1 MVLFIIL
8 HKVVL
13 TFESVEEIPKW
24 NHSNESYWAVLYYD
38 VQGGSNFRVCKL
50 MKVRLHHLN
59 ETKSHE
65 TLLAAWIHLLFT
77 RLVGYAPYWSS
88 STCKSRD
95 CRRKEHVIRT
105 CFIDL
110 WLWYVILGLIQHV
123 EQFTI
128 QFALFSFDILDNQH
142 GIIWG
147 FCFALLFHV
156 RFQPFLQTKEQQK
169 TSWLFFLFPF
179 QSSRSLFR
187 LWSTFQIC

>member
-1 MVLFIIL
+1 
-8 HKVVL
+8 
-13 TFESVEEIPKW
+13 
-24 NHSNESYWAVLYYD
+24 
-38 VQGGSNFRVCKL
+38 
-50 MKVRLHHLN
+50 MKFW
-59 ETKSHE
+59 KSHE

-110 WLWYVILGLIQHV
+110 WLWNVILGLIQHV

-156 RFQPFLQTKEQQK
+156 RIQPFLQTKEQQK
-169 TSWLFFLFPF
+169 TSWTLLSVSF
-179 QSSRSLFR
+179 SK
-187 LWSTFQIC
+187 FQIIVPAVIYFSNLLAKFLMIAEDDFLSYERPWRW

>member
-1 MVLFIIL
+1 
-8 HKVVL
+8 
-13 TFESVEEIPKW
+13 
-24 NHSNESYWAVLYYD
+24 
-38 VQGGSNFRVCKL
+38 
-50 MKVRLHHLN
+50 MKFW
-59 ETKSHE
+59 KSHE

-110 WLWYVILGLIQHV
+110 WLWNVILGLIQHV

-128 QFALFSFDILDNQH
+128 QFSLFSFDILDNQH
-142 GIIWG
+142 GIIWR
-147 FCFALLFHV
+147 FCFGLLFHV

-169 TSWLFFLFPF
+169 T
-179 QSSRSLFR
+179 LFR
-187 LWSTFQIC
+187 PWLIYFSNPLTKFLMIAEDDFLSYERPWRW

>member
-13 TFESVEEIPKW
+13 TFESVEEIPKC
-24 NHSNESYWAVLYYD
+24 NHSNESYWAVLYDD

-65 TLLAAWIHLLFT
+65 TVLAAWIHPLFT

-156 RFQPFLQTKEQQK
+156 R
-169 TSWLFFLFPF
+169 
-179 QSSRSLFR
+179 
-187 LWSTFQIC
+187 I